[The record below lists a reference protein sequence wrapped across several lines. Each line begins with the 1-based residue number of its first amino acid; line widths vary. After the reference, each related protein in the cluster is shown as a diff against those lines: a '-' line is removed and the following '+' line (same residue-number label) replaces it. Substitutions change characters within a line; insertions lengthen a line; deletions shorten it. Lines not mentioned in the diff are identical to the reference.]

1 MSKQIFVNLPVA
13 DLDRAK
19 DFYTG
24 LGYRLDPMFSDENAA
39 SFKISDEIYVMLLV
53 HDFFKGV
60 TDQAVADTAT
70 HREVINALSA
80 DSRAEVDALL
90 DSALAAGATEPR
102 QAQEEGPMYGRS
114 FLDPD
119 GHLWEVVYMDME
131 ALEG

>member
-24 LGYRLDPMFSDENAA
+24 LGYRIDPMFSDENAA
-39 SFKISDEIYVMLLV
+39 AIVISDEISVMLLV
-53 HDFFKGV
+53 HDFFKQF
-60 TDQAVADTAT
+60 TDQAVADTAV

-90 DSALAAGATEPR
+90 DRALTAGATEPR
-102 QAQEEGPMYGRS
+102 PAQEEGPMYGRS

-119 GHLWEVVYMDME
+119 GHLWEVVHMDMS